1 MSLAWLAPCLSFPWV
16 FAPVDFASTL
26 VSFRLLIARH
36 LLLGRYLILLDRF
49 LADFTPQEIEA
60 MTMPTLEEV
69 RATLDARGSQLV
81 QQALASVPGKSGL
94 VMCIHAPCRNLH
106 EFSTIGMHRQCFRV
120 LSIPVHLQAQVMIRA
135 LMVTLFLMP
144 RAPRS
149 AQAWTR
155 PLLYV
160 LSFWP

>member
-1 MSLAWLAPCLSFPWV
+1 
-16 FAPVDFASTL
+16 
-26 VSFRLLIARH
+26 
-36 LLLGRYLILLDRF
+36 
-49 LADFTPQEIEA
+49 

-69 RATLDARGSQLV
+69 RATLDARGSQWV
-81 QQALASVPGKSGL
+81 QQALAAIPDESDL
-94 VMCIHAPCRNLH
+94 VMCIHAHCRNLH

-160 LSFWP
+160 LSLRP

>member
-1 MSLAWLAPCLSFPWV
+1 
-16 FAPVDFASTL
+16 
-26 VSFRLLIARH
+26 
-36 LLLGRYLILLDRF
+36 
-49 LADFTPQEIEA
+49 

-94 VMCIHAPCRNLH
+94 VMCIHASCRIFH
-106 EFSTIGMHRQCFRV
+106 EFSTIVMLRQCFHV

-135 LMVTLFLMP
+135 LMATRSWMP